1 MAQKKAPT
9 NRSYKVADQIQRDLA
24 ELIRVELKDPR
35 IGFITLTGVEVT
47 RDYSHAKVF
56 YTVLNSEDLSETQ
69 STLERASGWLR
80 SEIARGIR
88 LFTVPE
94 LHFVYDESVER
105 GMYMDRLLDQVAEA
119 DAQLPRDDDK
129 QN

>member
-1 MAQKKAPT
+1 MARKKGFSRAD
-9 NRSYKVADQIQRDLA
+9 RVADQIQRDLA

-80 SEIARGIR
+80 SDMII
-88 LFTVPE
+88 
-94 LHFVYDESVER
+94 
-105 GMYMDRLLDQVAEA
+105 
-119 DAQLPRDDDK
+119 
-129 QN
+129 

>member
-1 MAQKKAPT
+1 MRHKRSIP
-9 NRSYKVADQIQRDLA
+9 NRGFRVADQIQRDLA

-94 LHFVYDESVER
+94 LHFVYDDSVDRGER
-105 GMYMDRLLDQVAEA
+105 IDALLRD
-119 DAQLPRDDDK
+119 LPDTRDEEE
-129 QN
+129 

>member
-1 MAQKKAPT
+1 MARKKGFSRAD
-9 NRSYKVADQIQRDLA
+9 RVADQIQRDLA

-105 GMYMDRLLDQVAEA
+105 GMSISQLIDEVAAEK
-119 DAQLPRDDDK
+119 PVDD
-129 QN
+129 

>member
-1 MAQKKAPT
+1 MPKNFSRADRVAQ
-9 NRSYKVADQIQRDLA
+9 QIQRDIA
-24 ELIRVELKDPR
+24 ELIRGELDHPKAKL
-35 IGFITLTGVEVT
+35 ITVTDVEVT

-129 QN
+129 QD